1 MSVKHEVLLKKYL
14 QLPDRLEAAI
24 AGLSESDLDLKGDGW
39 SIRQY
44 IHHTVEGELLWE
56 INLRAAAGCDGI
68 AFPMNWYLV
77 QNQDTWAERW
87 GYDRRPIEPALALL
101 RGATS
106 NLVDF
111 LRCLPEAWERSG
123 RITWRENQPETVYSV
138 RDIVLMHIGHMDQH
152 VADIRA
158 IRELHKRT

>member
-1 MSVKHEVLLKKYL
+1 LSGKHEVLLNKYL

-24 AGLSESDLDLKGDGW
+24 AGLDEAGLDLKGEGW

-44 IHHTVEGELLWE
+44 VHHTVEGELLWE

-77 QNQDTWAERW
+77 QKQDTWAERW
-87 GYDRRPIEPALALL
+87 GYDRRPVQAALALF
-101 RGATS
+101 RGSTS

-111 LRCLPEAWERSG
+111 LGCLPEAWEHSG
-123 RITWRENQPETVYSV
+123 RITWREGEKESTYSV
-138 RDIVLMHIGHMDQH
+138 RDIVLMHIRHMDQH
-152 VADIRA
+152 TEDIRV
-158 IRELHKRT
+158 IREMNKK